1 MHHLLFISGGELVVV
16 ALVFLLLF
24 GSKKIPEMARGL
36 AKGMKEFR
44 KAADDIKREIR
55 ESTPDVESNLKDIEK
70 DIKKTSEDLMDG
82 ITNLKDDIED

>member
-1 MHHLLFISGGELVVV
+1 MFHLLFISGGEIVIV

-36 AKGMKEFR
+36 GKGLREFK

-55 ESTPDVESNLKDIEK
+55 DSTPDVEKNISDLEK
-70 DIKKTSEDLMDG
+70 DIKKTSEGLIDEVSNFKNDLEG
-82 ITNLKDDIED
+82 